1 METTGL
7 QSQSGLENASPIQDA
22 QALYAQGLK
31 TYQEGSVPE
40 ASKALEE
47 ARAGFLAQGD
57 QAQAAKV
64 ANDLGVVY
72 YLTGR
77 RDEALKLLQD
87 ALAVLEKH
95 GDVFGQ
101 AKALGNVA
109 QLMNRAG
116 DKQNAERNYARAAE
130 LFHQIGKTDYEFD
143 TFRALSQMQLQSGRW
158 LEALASYDHGLAAKG
173 GSRFLRWFL
182 QIPLR
187 LLHVR

>member
-1 METTGL
+1 M
-7 QSQSGLENASPIQDA
+7 DA

-31 TYQEGSVPE
+31 TYQEGSAPE
-40 ASKALEE
+40 AAKALEE

-57 QAQAAKV
+57 EAQAATV

-77 RDEALKLLQD
+77 RDDARKLMDD
-87 ALAVLEKH
+87 ALGVLENH

-101 AKALGNVA
+101 AKALGNIA
-109 QLMNRAG
+109 QMLNRSG
-116 DKQNAERNYARAAE
+116 DKREAERDYARAAE
-130 LFHQIGKTDYEFD
+130 LFHQAGKTDYEFD
-143 TFRALSQMQLQSGRW
+143 TFRALSQMQLQNGRW